1 MKGLKKLT
9 YILLTASILLIT
21 VSCNSI
27 TGSSDEGDDLVDTL
41 DPVEEV
47 VPVEGGEN
55 STIVVHKA
63 SDTYFHLEFSDIQ
76 SNSIINN
83 GEGEGWCIDWQKPI
97 DSDGGTYHGIK
108 LYSTFNVEK
117 WNKLNY
123 LFNIIDDL
131 KSNDPGITGRD
142 IQVVIWSLRGNPEF
156 NAESIE
162 VDDLPARMRSNGEA
176 NFDKDRVNEILAIIE
191 AGYED
196 FEFTDGTRYA
206 VIAETPSDV
215 QTVITVVE

>member
-1 MKGLKKLT
+1 
-9 YILLTASILLIT
+9 
-21 VSCNSI
+21 
-27 TGSSDEGDDLVDTL
+27 
-41 DPVEEV
+41 
-47 VPVEGGEN
+47 
-55 STIVVHKA
+55 
-63 SDTYFHLEFSDIQ
+63 
-76 SNSIINN
+76 
-83 GEGEGWCIDWQKPI
+83 
-97 DSDGGTYHGIK
+97 
-108 LYSTFNVEK
+108 
-117 WNKLNY
+117 
-123 LFNIIDDL
+123 
-131 KSNDPGITGRD
+131 
-142 IQVVIWSLRGNPEF
+142 LRGNPEF